1 MRRREFVVAFAG
13 AAVGWSPASAEVKT
27 PRIGFVQPGSREE
40 NQGLLDAFRDG
51 LSKLGWSDGGK
62 AAILDR
68 WAEDDTERLAGIVKE
83 LSSAGVAVLLTG
95 GSLATLAAKRQNAT
109 IPIVFV
115 GVDDPVALGVV
126 DALGQPGRN
135 ATGLSLTSS

>member
-51 LSKLGWSDGGK
+51 LS
-62 AAILDR
+62 
-68 WAEDDTERLAGIVKE
+68 
-83 LSSAGVAVLLTG
+83 
-95 GSLATLAAKRQNAT
+95 
-109 IPIVFV
+109 
-115 GVDDPVALGVV
+115 ALGC
-126 DALGQPGRN
+126 RN
-135 ATGLSLTSS
+135 SDQSRRRRTDLCP